1 MKYKY
6 IIIFNAHNKY
16 KESVCQKAET
26 LESAYQFM
34 CRQYTHNLSRK
45 KFESNIVFYKKYPFN
60 EIEKSL
66 IEKGF
71 YNFTDED
78 EIQTVNFYI
87 NNYMKEAL

>member
-6 IIIFNAHNKY
+6 IIIFNAHNKL
-16 KESVCQKAET
+16 KKSVCQKTET

-34 CRQYTHNLSRK
+34 CRQYTRK
-45 KFESNIVFYKKYPFN
+45 KFESNIDFYKKYPFN
-60 EIEKSL
+60 EIEKSI

-78 EIQTVNFYI
+78 EIQQ
-87 NNYMKEAL
+87 

>member
-16 KESVCQKAET
+16 KESVCQKVET

-45 KFESNIVFYKKYPFN
+45 KFESNIDFYKKYPLN
-60 EIEKSL
+60 EIEKSI
-66 IEKGF
+66 IEKGV

-78 EIQTVNFYI
+78 EIQTVDFYI
-87 NNYMKEAL
+87 NDYLIEVD

>member
-26 LESAYQFM
+26 LEDAYQFM
-34 CRQYTHNLSRK
+34 TKWYLKEEKILSQA
-45 KFESNIVFYKKYPFN
+45 KFWEKYPLN
-60 EIEKSL
+60 EIEKSI

-87 NNYMKEAL
+87 NNYIKEVL